1 MKFDCKYDAM
11 LEIEK
16 IVRHPRN
23 NNMHPIEQIEAFQ
36 RIISKKGVW
45 RIPLIISK
53 KSGFLVAGHL
63 RLTVAESMGLERLP
77 VVYQDF
83 ESEADEY
90 QFLTFD
96 NEIARWAKLD
106 RHEVH
111 LALEEIE
118 GLELDDLGIQG
129 FEIQEIKQVEG
140 EDDAPEIDETKT
152 ITTLGDV
159 WILGNHRVMCGD
171 STVLT
176 DVENLMDG
184 QKADITFTSP
194 PYNANAKTGDGDI
207 FNKKKNKEMY
217 SGGYNDNK
225 SSEDYLFFVKN
236 VLEVCFQFTNG
247 FIFWNVSYNAKS
259 RFEYIKQIE
268 DKLYF
273 LIEQI
278 CWKKTSTIPFKGSFM
293 RDWEPIYVF
302 STEKKSIGLK
312 SVTSNHWEISNTGS
326 QQENHKACFPVAL
339 PEKGINIATKC
350 GNLVLD
356 PFLGSGSTLIA
367 CEKTNRKCY
376 GMELDPKYVDVI
388 IKRWQDFTG
397 KEAIHINGKKF
408 NEYL

>member
-152 ITTLGDV
+152 ISTLGDI

-171 STVLT
+171 STVIT
-176 DVENLMDG
+176 HVEKLMDG
-184 QKADITFTSP
+184 QKADMVFTDP
-194 PYNANAKTGDGDI
+194 PYGMDYSGRGKDTSNKIKGDTGNVARFYDVLHYAPEVYLWGRPQNWDDLPKEPRATI
-207 FNKKKNKEMY
+207 VWKKNNFGMGK
-217 SGGYNDNK
+217 GYRSQYELCFYYGAFLGSDSNVWEVNK
-225 SSEDYLFFVKN
+225 DVKY
-236 VLEVCFQFTNG
+236 QHPTQ
-247 FIFWNVSYNAKS
+247 K
-259 RFEYIKQIE
+259 
-268 DKLYF
+268 
-273 LIEQI
+273 
-278 CWKKTSTIPFKGSFM
+278 
-293 RDWEPIYVF
+293 
-302 STEKKSIGLK
+302 
-312 SVTSNHWEISNTGS
+312 
-326 QQENHKACFPVAL
+326 PVAL
-339 PEKGINIATKC
+339 CERAIKNSKPHN
-350 GNLVLD
+350 VLD
-356 PFLGSGSTLIA
+356 LFLGSGSTLIA

-397 KEAIHINGKKF
+397 KEAVYINGKKF

>member
-118 GLELDDLGIQG
+118 AHGTTGLELFPRLDL
-129 FEIQEIKQVEG
+129 
-140 EDDAPEIDETKT
+140 
-152 ITTLGDV
+152 LGQQ
-159 WILGNHRVMCGD
+159 LHR
-171 STVLT
+171 STPQRPRR
-176 DVENLMDG
+176 NS
-184 QKADITFTSP
+184 TSP
-194 PYNANAKTGDGDI
+194 
-207 FNKKKNKEMY
+207 
-217 SGGYNDNK
+217 
-225 SSEDYLFFVKN
+225 
-236 VLEVCFQFTNG
+236 
-247 FIFWNVSYNAKS
+247 
-259 RFEYIKQIE
+259 
-268 DKLYF
+268 F
-273 LIEQI
+273 L
-278 CWKKTSTIPFKGSFM
+278 PL
-293 RDWEPIYVF
+293 
-302 STEKKSIGLK
+302 LK
-312 SVTSNHWEISNTGS
+312 
-326 QQENHKACFPVAL
+326 P
-339 PEKGINIATKC
+339 C
-350 GNLVLD
+350 G
-356 PFLGSGSTLIA
+356 
-367 CEKTNRKCY
+367 K
-376 GMELDPKYVDVI
+376 
-388 IKRWQDFTG
+388 
-397 KEAIHINGKKF
+397 
-408 NEYL
+408 